1 MTSLNIQ
8 QSTQSSE
15 TVTSALIEKLYNL
28 AINSTVEDENNSLEM
43 SLTGSIYSIS
53 AYESS
58 VLYLREKFPN
68 LTITVRDNNFYIRF
82 ADSEVERVLINSDIS
97 TDHVGVSKSDVNKL
111 VVLSNNLFKNNTTI
125 QSFNELQQFLS
136 VQIGNSCFEDCTN
149 LNQINLSKAT
159 TIGNSAF
166 SGCSALSGNI
176 YSPSLTSIGTKAF
189 KYCSNLQN
197 ITSLGLVNTI
207 QNEAFAEC
215 TLLETAVLP
224 SNTSV
229 IKGDAFLNCLNLT
242 TISGL
247 TQVTELGGGAFRG
260 CSSLTSIGLTTLNVQ
275 KIGGKIFYGC
285 SQLSGELNFPNAT
298 ALDDGDYGKNFSN
311 CSRLTKLTFG
321 HIDRIGAG
329 SKWGSNDRGTFIN
342 CSSLKLVDLGDSFQ
356 KMPSRS
362 FTGCTNLKA
371 IVMRSNTPPDLYD
384 GSLSTAFTSLDDIPV
399 DERTFAI
406 WFGNPT
412 VNIYVP
418 DSAVNTYKASLGFDM
433 SPDNVL
439 PLSQFNETA
448 IMNS

>member
-97 TDHVGVSKSDVNKL
+97 TDHTGVSKSDVNKL
-111 VVLSNNLFKNNTTI
+111 VILPNNLFKNNTTI

-136 VQIGNSCFEDCTN
+136 VQIGNSCFEGCTN
-149 LNQINLSKAT
+149 LNQINLSKVT
-159 TIGNSAF
+159 TIGNNAF
-166 SGCSALSGNI
+166 NECNALSGSVNC
-176 YSPSLTSIGTKAF
+176 PNLTSIGTNAF
-189 KYCSNLQN
+189 KHCSNLQN
-197 ITSLGLVNTI
+197 ITNLGLINTI
-207 QNEAFAEC
+207 WDSAFSGC

-224 SNTSV
+224 SNTSI
-229 IKGDAFLNCLNLT
+229 IKQNAFYDCLNLT
-242 TISGL
+242 TVSGL
-247 TQVTELGGGAFRG
+247 TQVTELGGGAFKG
-260 CSSLTSIGLTTLNVQ
+260 CSSLTSLGLTTLNVQ
-275 KIGGKIFYGC
+275 TIRGLIFYGC

-298 ALDDGDYGKNFSN
+298 TLDTGDYGKNFAN
-311 CSRLTKLTFG
+311 CSRLTKITFG
-321 HIDRIGAG
+321 HIDKIAAG
-329 SKWGSNDRGTFIN
+329 SQWGNDRGTFVN

-356 KMPSRS
+356 KMYPRS

-371 IVMRSNTPPDLYD
+371 IVMRSDTPPDLYI
-384 GSLSTAFTSLDDIPV
+384 GSSLLTSLDDV
-399 DERTFAI
+399 TSGERTFDR

-418 DSAVNTYKASLGFDM
+418 DSAVNTYKASLGFSL
-433 SPDNVL
+433 SPDNIL

>member
-58 VLYLREKFPN
+58 VVYLREKFPN
-68 LTITVRDNNFYIRF
+68 LTITIRDNNFYIRF

-97 TDHVGVSKSDVNKL
+97 TDHTGVSKSDVNRL
-111 VVLSNNLFKNNTTI
+111 VILSNNLFKNNTTI

-136 VQIGNSCFEDCTN
+136 VQIGNSCFEGCTN
-149 LNQINLSKAT
+149 LNQINLSKVT
-159 TIGNSAF
+159 SIGNNAF
-166 SGCSALSGNI
+166 NGCSALSISVNC
-176 YSPSLTSIGTKAF
+176 PNLTSIGRNAF
-189 KYCSNLQN
+189 KNCSNLQA
-197 ITSLGLVNTI
+197 ITNLGLVNMI
-207 QNEAFAEC
+207 QDSAFSGC
-215 TLLETAVLP
+215 TLLETATLP
-224 SNTSV
+224 SNTSI
-229 IKGDAFLNCLNLT
+229 IKRYVFDSCLNLT
-242 TISGL
+242 TVSGL
-247 TQVTELGGGAFRG
+247 TQVTELGVSAFRG

-275 KIGGKIFYGC
+275 KVEGHIFDGC
-285 SQLSGELNFPNAT
+285 SQLTGELNFPNAT
-298 ALDDGDYGKNFSN
+298 ELRIDEYGGQFAG

-321 HIDRIGAG
+321 HIDVIGPG
-329 SKWGSNDRGTFIN
+329 SKWGNDRGSFGN

-371 IVMRSNTPPDLYD
+371 IVMRSDTPPNIYD
-384 GSLSTAFTSLDDIPV
+384 GSLGTIFTSLYDVPT
-399 DERTFAI
+399 DERSFDI

-418 DSAVNTYKASLGFDM
+418 DSAVNTYKASLIFDL
-433 SPDNVL
+433 SPDNIL